1 MRGTGTALAALLALG
16 IGEAH
21 AQSADER
28 NVLAAN
34 EAFDKAISSRDVAA
48 MGKLWANAEYVV
60 VIHPSSTS
68 PVIGW
73 ENVKKTFEAQAARY
87 SEFNVSLQDPKA
99 YLLSPTTAYVV
110 GVETVEGK
118 RTNGEAAKFSANTT
132 NVFEKRGDQWLLVLH
147 QATPIRQP

>member
-1 MRGTGTALAALLALG
+1 MHRTGTVLAVLFALG
-16 IGEAH
+16 TVDAH
-21 AQSADER
+21 AQSADEKD
-28 NVLAAN
+28 VLAAN

-48 MGKLWANAEYVV
+48 MQKLWANAAYVV

-73 ENVKKTFEAQAARY
+73 ENVKKTFEAQASRY
-87 SEFNVSLQDPKA
+87 SEFNVSLTDPKA

-118 RTNGEAAKFSANTT
+118 RTNGEAAKFSATTT
-132 NVFEKRGDQWLLVLH
+132 NVFERHGDQWLLVLH